1 MQQVYWI
8 KSSQTWTCPKAG
20 AWKVVCV
27 GGGASGGLTF
37 YPNVSALQSAGGTTS
52 FGSLLSAPGGTIESV
67 CSIGVKSCGGY
78 GGYDGMNYGG
88 MPMNAFRGSSS
99 ADTTFLSSAT
109 GNGGVIGGPGLGYGA
124 GGGVG
129 QVYQITTKNGAQI
142 NNSNIY
148 AVPGKCGGMT
158 MGIFDLALNQSM
170 SCTIGTSVKPSITAS
185 TLIQQF
191 KKGSPNITEIAD
203 AAAAQVAATVTAGTA
218 GVIYIEFLG

>member
-20 AWKVVCV
+20 VWKIVCV
-27 GGGASGGLTF
+27 GGGASGGVTF
-37 YPNVSALQSAGGTTS
+37 YPNVSALQSTGGTTS

-88 MPMNAFRGSSS
+88 VSMMASRSTSG
-99 ADTTFLSSAT
+99 ADTTFLSSAA
-109 GNGGVIGGPGLGYGA
+109 GNGGMIGSPGLGYGA

-129 QVYQITTKNGAQI
+129 RVYQISTKNGTQS

-158 MGIFDLALNQSM
+158 MGIFDLVLNQSM

-203 AAAAQVAATVTAGTA
+203 AAAAQVAAAVTAGTA

>member
-20 AWKVVCV
+20 VWKIVCV
-27 GGGASGGLTF
+27 GGGASGGVTF
-37 YPNVSALQSAGGTTS
+37 SPNVSALQSTGGTTS

-88 MPMNAFRGSSS
+88 VSMMASRSASGS
-99 ADTTFLSSAT
+99 DTTFLSSAT
-109 GNGGVIGGPGLGYGA
+109 GNGGTIGSPGLGYGA

-129 QVYQITTKNGAQI
+129 QVYQISTKNGTQS

-203 AAAAQVAATVTAGTA
+203 AVATQVAAAVTAGTA